1 MHQLEEKTFTS
12 DTCSL
17 HYARIGPNR
26 PPLVFLH
33 GVTRCWQDWMPL
45 ISAFGL
51 HWHIFACDLR
61 GHGHSRRV
69 PDQYRVVDYVPD
81 VVSFLQEIVREPAV
95 VYGHSMG
102 AMVAAAAA
110 AEAPESFRALILED
124 PPFDTMGRRIRES
137 PLHSYFAGL
146 RDFASS
152 TLPVSELAH
161 KLAQMQILTPGQD
174 GYTLLGDLR
183 DPTALQFTARCLR
196 QVDPTVLDPVVEGCW
211 LENYDRLGICEQVKC
226 PTLLLQA
233 DCTAGG
239 MLTDDEAR
247 QVKQSMADCLHVKLP
262 DVGHQIHWLDFSQTI
277 RLVMGFVESLVDD

>member
-1 MHQLEEKTFTS
+1 MHQLEEKTFAANS
-12 DTCSL
+12 CEF
-17 HYARIGPNR
+17 HYATIGPDR
-26 PPLVFLH
+26 PALVFLH

-51 HWHIFACDLR
+51 HWRIFACDLR
-61 GHGHSRRV
+61 GHGHSCRV
-69 PDQYRVVDYVPD
+69 SHHYRVVDYLPD
-81 VVSFLQEIVREPAV
+81 VVTFLREVVRQPAV

-102 AMVAAAAA
+102 AMIAAAAA
-110 AEAPESFRALILED
+110 VEAPEQFRALILED

-146 RDFASS
+146 RGFAGSK
-152 TLPVSELAH
+152 LPVSELADQ
-161 KLAQMQILTPGQD
+161 LAEMQIITPGQD

-196 QVDPTVLDPVVEGCW
+196 QVDPSVLDPIVEGCW
-211 LENYDRLGICEQVKC
+211 LEDYDRDAICKQVKC
-226 PTLLLQA
+226 PTLLMQA

-239 MLTDDEAR
+239 MLTDDDAR
-247 QVKQSMADCLHVKLP
+247 QVKQVMDHCLHVKLP
-262 DVGHQIHWLDFSQTI
+262 DTGHQIHWLNFSQTI